1 MRRRDQRVQHRL
13 RLPRLRVHEL
23 RHSAVTLAIHEGVPM
38 SEVSAQLGHS
48 SQRTTLGI
56 YSQVFIGGSA
66 YSASMS
72 KVIKR
77 EMQGEALRPP

>member
-1 MRRRDQRVQHRL
+1 
-13 RLPRLRVHEL
+13 
-23 RHSAVTLAIHEGVPM
+23 M